1 MSDLALE
8 CVVDA
13 SVAIKLFVVESL
25 SENADTLFAQL
36 AQDPPARFYVPDL
49 LFIECANILWK
60 HVRRFGYS
68 AERAQEDAADLR
80 ALALHSVSTA
90 DLIGDALPIA
100 LAYAFSAYDAC
111 YVALA
116 HRLSVPF
123 ITADEA
129 LVRKLSGTLYDVQ
142 WLGSFSNPPS

>member
-1 MSDLALE
+1 MSDPALE
-8 CVVDA
+8 YVVDA
-13 SVAIKLFVVESL
+13 SVAIKLFVIESL
-25 SENADTLFAQL
+25 SEHADALFAQL

-68 AERAQEDAADLR
+68 AERAQADLADLR

-100 LAYAFSAYDAC
+100 LAYEISACDAC

-123 ITADEA
+123 VTADEA
-129 LVRKLSGTLYDVQ
+129 LVRKLAGTRYAAQ
-142 WLGSFSNPPS
+142 WLGSFIHSPS

>member
-1 MSDLALE
+1 MSDPAPE

-25 SENADTLFAQL
+25 SEHADALFAQL

-60 HVRRFGYS
+60 HARRFGYS
-68 AERAQEDAADLR
+68 AERAQEDLADLR
-80 ALALHSVSTA
+80 ALALRSVSTA
-90 DLIGDALPIA
+90 NLIGDALAIA
-100 LAYAFSAYDAC
+100 LVYEISAYDAC

-123 ITADEA
+123 VTADEA
-129 LVRKLSGTLYDVQ
+129 LVRKLDGTLYDIQ
-142 WLGSFSNPPS
+142 LLGSLTNPPS